1 MSGLG
6 FHAVHIDG
14 PLLQVPAACV
24 AAQEAVERGEQ
35 AVNRCFVHVCSTD
48 ID

>member
-1 MSGLG
+1 MSVIG
-6 FHAVHIDG
+6 FNAIHIDC

-35 AVNRCFVHVCSTD
+35 AVNNRLFCSMG
-48 ID
+48 IY